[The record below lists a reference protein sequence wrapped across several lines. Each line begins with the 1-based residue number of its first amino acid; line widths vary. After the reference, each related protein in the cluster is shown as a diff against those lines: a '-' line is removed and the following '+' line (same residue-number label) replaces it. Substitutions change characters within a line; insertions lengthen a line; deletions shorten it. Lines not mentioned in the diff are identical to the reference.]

1 MPDITMF
8 DFNSVKVVSVKKQ
21 RRKSLNNPHIPI
33 PWLLLKINGQNHV
46 SLTVLQMDNSLIKPP
61 IVSSTII
68 SKLISSK
75 QINFSNFV
83 YDALNSHLLLIFQ
96 IKKKMCISF
105 LFLRKSSCFCSRKIV
120 FKFFVMKQNNQP
132 PRIFYDQLKQLCH
145 VFWSYVISQL

>member
-1 MPDITMF
+1 MPTYAGYHNVWF
-8 DFNSVKVVSVKKQ
+8 QLVKVVSVKKQ

-75 QINFSNFV
+75 EINFSNFV

-96 IKKKMCISF
+96 VKKKYHF
-105 LFLRKSSCFCSRKIV
+105 YFYERAVAFALVKLYLSS
-120 FKFFVMKQNNQP
+120 
-132 PRIFYDQLKQLCH
+132 L
-145 VFWSYVISQL
+145 